1 MMVMLRRLVL
11 IALAIVWF
19 GSNAHAQ
26 EGPVAGATGIG
37 DPYFPALGNGGYDAQ
52 HYTLELTVDLDT
64 NTIDATAT
72 LTALATQALR
82 TFNLDY
88 AGPQVLSVA
97 VNGALVDWDR
107 RERELI
113 VIPLTPLSAG
123 EEFTVTVRYQ
133 GEPGQVAGSAIPLL
147 VGWSDYGDGVFVA
160 SEPYGAMGWYPV
172 NDHPLDKAT
181 YDLLVTV
188 PAGYVVAANGTL
200 QETVVQGDTVTYHW
214 ASRDPVASYLVTV
227 AIDQFAVNNQSGP
240 GGLPLRFYYP
250 PDRERAVLADFQ
262 RTAEMIAFFSELFG
276 PYPFEAYGAVGVDT
290 ELPFALETQTL
301 SLFGRNWMT
310 GTGRAEEGVVHE
322 LAHQWFGNSVSLAQ
336 WKDIWLNEG
345 FATYASWL
353 WFEHDRGAQTLDTIV
368 RRVYEQI
375 AEDEASFALQIPRA
389 ELSRTL
395 RELIPAE
402 ATIASETAR
411 EMARLLLSTTL
422 SPAAVERYIARFPRS
437 DLTGAE
443 LVTLIEVLPFTTV
456 RLQGADLHALVDLFD
471 PFWREADGAILP
483 VSRFFPPGNVP
494 PDDLFNSG
502 VYWRGALTL
511 HALRLRVGDEAFF
524 AILRTY
530 YERFQY
536 SNATIADFVAVA
548 EEIAGEPLTDLFDA
562 WLYDPAL
569 PDLPEMGLSAGQSL
583 RQGTIVLAGYPR
595 G

>member
-1 MMVMLRRLVL
+1 MRRCFVL
-11 IALAIVWF
+11 ILLSVVLF
-19 GSNAHAQ
+19 VNGVQAQ

-37 DPYFPALGNGGYDAQ
+37 DSYFPALGNGGYDAR
-52 HYTLELTVDLDT
+52 HYLIELTADLAT
-64 NTIDATAT
+64 NTIDATTT
-72 LTALATQALR
+72 LTALATQELR

-97 VNGALVDWDR
+97 VNGVLVDWDR

-113 VIPLTPLSAG
+113 VIPLTPLPADQ
-123 EEFTVTVRYQ
+123 EFTVTVHYR
-133 GEPGQVAGSAIPLL
+133 GAPGQVAGSAIPLL

-181 YDLLVTV
+181 YELRVTV

-200 QETVVQGDTVTYHW
+200 QETVTQGDRVTYHW
-214 ASRDPVASYLVTV
+214 ASRDPMASYLVTV
-227 AIDQFAVNNQSGP
+227 AIDQFAFNESIGP
-240 GGLPLRFYYP
+240 AGLPLRFYYP
-250 PDRERAVLADFQ
+250 PDREQAVLADFA
-262 RTAEMIAFFSELFG
+262 RTDEMIAFFSELFG
-276 PYPFEAYGAVGVDT
+276 PYPFEAYGAVVVDT

-301 SLFGRNWMT
+301 SLFGRNWLT
-310 GTGRAEEGVVHE
+310 GTGRAEEAVVHE

-375 AEDEASFALQIPRA
+375 AEDEASFLLQIPRS
-389 ELSRTL
+389 ELVRTL
-395 RELIPAE
+395 GELLPAG
-402 ATIASETAR
+402 AAISADTAIT
-411 EMARLLLSTTL
+411 MTRLLLGDSL
-422 SPAAVERYIARFPRS
+422 SPAALDEYIARFPGD
-437 DLTGAE
+437 DLTAEE
-443 LVTLIEVLPFTTV
+443 LVTLVSVLPFETV
-456 RLQGADLHALVDLFD
+456 RLQGADLRALVDLLD

-483 VSRFFPPGNVP
+483 MSRFFPPGNVP

-524 AILRTY
+524 ATLRAY

-536 SNATIADFVAVA
+536 GNATIADFVAIA
-548 EEIAGEPLTDLFDA
+548 EEVAGESLSDLFDA

-569 PDLPEMGLSAGQSL
+569 PDLPEMGLSASQPV